1 MYELFTLGGGT
12 YLIDLLNAVAAI
24 TSGGA
29 YITLA
34 QLAGVGGLGWVL
46 FRTAFGGSWKD
57 NAKWMLLFVTVW
69 GAMIVPKATVRV
81 VDRLDPALAPAVV
94 ANVPI
99 GLALFASLTS
109 QVGDGL
115 TRLTEQAFTLPD
127 DLAYRRHGLIFGA
140 RLAAAATRL
149 EITDTV
155 FARNIR
161 NYARQ
166 CVFHALLLGHISA
179 DDLRE
184 STDIWSLV
192 TAGGTPSAG
201 ASPARMFEFATRQP
215 AGATGAT
222 PIDREIVT
230 CQVGAGRLNAQWNAE
245 IARAG
250 TVFGRRIFPGSR
262 TEALARAELLAALP
276 AAHDFLI
283 GASRSAGEI
292 MRQQMVLNAVHDAG
306 EQWAAEAGNAAAL
319 SAYTEAR
326 AEAQTVSAY
335 RAIGRQA
342 ETWVPLLKIVFECLY
357 IGAFPMA
364 VLLMLTPA
372 GTAIFRSYVTGL
384 IWLQSW
390 GPLYAVLHRISMGEA
405 AERMS
410 AVAAMPGG
418 DIGISLVAQAGIRAV
433 GSDVAVMSGYLSMSV
448 PFLAA
453 ALAYGLSKATVLATS
468 VLAVG
473 QDAASSAA
481 HEGATGNLSLANTSY
496 DTHRFAT
503 LEGRQIRT
511 SAHVDT
517 DRYIGYAP
525 GGAGFTVTGDG
536 TAVADAG
543 SATSRIPAAGVRLSE
558 SLATSHE
565 ERAADARSMAR
576 NWSAEAA
583 TARTAAANDATAMV
597 QRYTHDVTAGTAHA
611 RGVTESESSQA
622 QELAGH
628 IDKLAEIGG
637 ISKNQAAALTGEARI
652 GGSWDFVVK
661 AGADGSA
668 MWRGQTIESDAWN
681 RIKEY
686 DRQHGVTETWS
697 KVADASKRWSTQTG
711 DSEMASLEESLGAN
725 LTRMRSYG
733 ERASLTGSGKTVLIS
748 DLVAQIRARG
758 ERCVIYDKM
767 GSYTRSFYDP
777 DRDVLLNPLD
787 ARAPRW
793 SPFLEARNP
802 RDFDTMAAA
811 LIPQQRD
818 TVDPFWVTA
827 ARQLFANGAGV
838 LWERGVTDNKVLVDH
853 LLKTEL
859 TKLAEAMEGT
869 VAQSIVDPENPKTA
883 LSVRAMLTAHLGA
896 LEVLPDTGEPF
907 SIRDW
912 IAREDRAGG
921 VPDNGGSFLFLTSRG
936 DQHASLRGLISTWIE
951 IAVNSLLSLDQAD
964 GRRIWIVLDEL
975 PTLHQVP
982 SLQPGLAESRQFG
995 GCFVLG
1001 IQVVSSLRDL
1011 YGRNGAETISGL
1023 CGTRVVLAAPDK
1035 DTAQWSADSLGRA
1048 EIEEVSEGV
1057 SYGANT
1063 IRDGVSLTPKR
1074 ELRPLALASEIMQL
1088 PNLQGYLKFPGPLP
1102 VAGIRLDYV
1111 VRPKAAERFVPRKG
1125 APEAAA
1131 AAREDATGTDSE
1143 AAPAEDAKPETLQ
1156 GLLPLELPDDIYEPA
1171 ATTVEDAEII
1181 EPETGPAP
1189 DANGSRT
1196 AGAGETGG
1204 PGVGA
1209 ATGGADPGT
1218 PAEAARS
1225 APVEI

>member
-12 YLIDLLNAVAAI
+12 YLVDLLNAVAAI

-29 YITLA
+29 YVTLA

-57 NAKWMLLFVTVW
+57 NAKWMLLFVAVW

-127 DLAYRRHGLIFGA
+127 DLAYQRHGLIFGA
-140 RLAAAATRL
+140 RLAATATRL
-149 EITDTV
+149 EITDAV

-184 STDIWSLV
+184 STDIWGLI

-201 ASPARMFEFATRQP
+201 ASPARMFEFATRQ
-215 AGATGAT
+215 AAVGTGAT
-222 PIDREIVT
+222 PIAREIVT
-230 CQVGAGRLNAQWNAE
+230 CQAGAARLNALWNAE

-306 EQWAAEAGNAAAL
+306 EQWAAEAGNVAAL
-319 SAYTEAR
+319 QAYTEAR

-372 GTAIFRSYVTGL
+372 GGAIFRSYVTGL

-410 AVAAMPGG
+410 AAAAMPNGE
-418 DIGISLVAQAGIRAV
+418 IGISLVAQAGIRAV

-481 HEGATGNLSLANTSY
+481 HEGTTGNLSLANTQH

-517 DRYIGYAP
+517 DRYTGYAP
-525 GGAGFTVTGDG
+525 AGAAMTVTGDG
-536 TAVADAG
+536 TVVADAG
-543 SATSRIPAAGVRLSE
+543 QATSRIPAAGVRLSE

-565 ERAADARSMAR
+565 ARAGQARTLSR
-576 NWSAEAA
+576 HWSAEAGQ
-583 TARTAAANDATAMV
+583 ARNAAVTDATAMIE
-597 QRYTHDVTAGTAHA
+597 RYSHDVSTGTAHA
-611 RGVTESESSQA
+611 RGITESESSQA
-622 QELAGH
+622 QQFDSHVE
-628 IDKLAEIGG
+628 KLAEIGG
-637 ISKNQAAALTGEARI
+637 ITKNQAAVLTGQARV
-652 GGSWDFVVK
+652 GGGWDFIVK
-661 AGADGSA
+661 AGADGSV

-697 KVADASKRWSTQTG
+697 QVADASRRYSTQTG
-711 DSEMASLEESLGAN
+711 DSEMASHDESLSAN
-725 LTRMRSYG
+725 LTRMRTFQ
-733 ERASLTGSGKTVLIS
+733 ERASL
-748 DLVAQIRARG
+748 
-758 ERCVIYDKM
+758 
-767 GSYTRSFYDP
+767 
-777 DRDVLLNPLD
+777 
-787 ARAPRW
+787 
-793 SPFLEARNP
+793 
-802 RDFDTMAAA
+802 
-811 LIPQQRD
+811 
-818 TVDPFWVTA
+818 
-827 ARQLFANGAGV
+827 ARQESESWSEQAAQV
-838 LWERGVTDNKVLVDH
+838 RSD
-853 LLKTEL
+853 
-859 TKLAEAMEGT
+859 
-869 VAQSIVDPENPKTA
+869 AQSIERELGQPFFAWLSEQKGSDGRTIGAAGAMRIASPQTAEDSEQLREHAAAFIAEKYPAPAGPDPASVGGAAEYEGAAGELRGAYGRETA
-883 LSVRAMLTAHLGA
+883 AAHAGWSAGVR
-896 LEVLPDTGEPF
+896 
-907 SIRDW
+907 
-912 IAREDRAGG
+912 DRA
-921 VPDNGGSFLFLTSRG
+921 
-936 DQHASLRGLISTWIE
+936 
-951 IAVNSLLSLDQAD
+951 
-964 GRRIWIVLDEL
+964 
-975 PTLHQVP
+975 
-982 SLQPGLAESRQFG
+982 AE
-995 GCFVLG
+995 
-1001 IQVVSSLRDL
+1001 
-1011 YGRNGAETISGL
+1011 A
-1023 CGTRVVLAAPDK
+1023 
-1035 DTAQWSADSLGRA
+1035 
-1048 EIEEVSEGV
+1048 
-1057 SYGANT
+1057 
-1063 IRDGVSLTPKR
+1063 
-1074 ELRPLALASEIMQL
+1074 
-1088 PNLQGYLKFPGPLP
+1088 
-1102 VAGIRLDYV
+1102 
-1111 VRPKAAERFVPRKG
+1111 G
-1125 APEAAA
+1125 AP
-1131 AAREDATGTDSE
+1131 R
-1143 AAPAEDAKPETLQ
+1143 P
-1156 GLLPLELPDDIYEPA
+1156 
-1171 ATTVEDAEII
+1171 
-1181 EPETGPAP
+1181 
-1189 DANGSRT
+1189 
-1196 AGAGETGG
+1196 GETGAAAIRERAETETDLI
-1204 PGVGA
+1204 VHGA
-1209 ATGGADPGT
+1209 ARGARQTVTKQDVAEGRAGVAAETTKPFEQHATENLPVVGDWLAGQLFGTAKNAVPDAAPGGTGK
-1218 PAEAARS
+1218 ARPLPDEKGWGDS
-1225 APVEI
+1225 SP